1 MSFELDGYV
10 DVPARIRAFAEKY
23 PEGSLS
29 SDWTVVTLGDKT
41 YIVVKAVANRYP
53 NDPNPGVGHA
63 AELYP
68 GKTPYTR
75 DSELM
80 NAETS
85 AWGRAIQALG
95 FDFGKV
101 ASTEEVKAARA
112 RQSAFEKAVEAPQEP
127 ANTWPADVFPSAPE
141 DDPEA
146 PYCVHGS
153 MKNRSGEKNG
163 KAWSGW
169 FCPAPKDEQ
178 CAPIW
183 GK

>member
-1 MSFELDGYV
+1 MSFELEGYV
-10 DVPARIRAFAEKY
+10 DVPARIRAFADKY

-29 SDWTVVTLGDKT
+29 SDWTVVELGEKT
-41 YIVVKAVANRYP
+41 YIVVTARAYRNP
-53 NDPNPGVGHA
+53 TDPQPGIGHA

-101 ASTEEVKAARA
+101 ASVEEVKAARS
-112 RQSAFEKAVEAPQEP
+112 RQEAPRKPVEAPQ
-127 ANTWPADVFPSAPE
+127 TPSDPWGDQPLVQE
-141 DDPEA
+141 DSEA
-146 PYCVHGS
+146 PHCLHGF
-153 MKNRSGEKNG
+153 MVLKSGEKNG
-163 KAWSGW
+163 KAWSGH
-169 FCPAPKDEQ
+169 FCPHTVKEEQ
-178 CAPIW
+178 CAPLW
-183 GK
+183 NR